1 MSTKFFNNQTGNT
14 LFEKLRAIAAPP
26 GMADR
31 FRLFRAVTGY
41 FRSSGYFKL
50 RRELVNVSKI
60 QILVGIDLDNI
71 FRRHSAAGE
80 MFFGMDP
87 EEAKKCYTASFVAD
101 VRAAGYEKEIEDG
114 ILQFCD
120 DVIAGRL
127 EMRVHKSRNLHAK
140 FYLCLP
146 DNHNE
151 NSDGWVIMGSSNLTD
166 SGLGTIYA
174 ERYELNVAMKDYDD
188 VAYCNSEFERLWAE
202 GEPISPADIA
212 SARAATH
219 LGQAPTPFEIFMR
232 VLIDILGDM
241 VEDGFSMDL
250 PPGMRDLKYQ
260 RDAVVHG
267 YSLLRKYDG
276 FFLAD
281 VVGLGKTIV
290 SAMIAKRFIGENGPR
305 TKILVVFPPP
315 VEDNWKSTFERFGIT
330 RRQAHFVS
338 NGSLHKILDDNAAGY
353 LAPEEYDLVIADES
367 HGYRNANTKS
377 FDQLQRIC
385 RAPRPQGGNVA
396 GFRKKVI
403 LVTATALNNTPTD
416 LLNQIRLF
424 QFDRESTIDGIR
436 DLPAFF
442 APLVKAYKDEV
453 RKAKASGSVDVDAID
468 AIYEKIRKGVLEKIM
483 VRRTRQNILNDAE
496 YGADLK
502 AQGIVFPSV
511 EPPREVLY
519 KMDSALASLFTETNR
534 ILTDDLHY
542 ARYRAIEFLSPA
554 FRKRYPNA
562 KQIATTLAAVFRIHM
577 VKRLESSFFAF
588 RKSLDNFCRM
598 TREMID
604 MFDANSVLIIPDLDV
619 SGYLEKGKTFEEI
632 VAIAGT
638 LRGYKEKDISYAG
651 DDFDPALLA
660 MLREDLSLLED
671 LKKRWAKITTDPKLD
686 EFVSLINGELFER
699 SRNPGGKLVVFSEST
714 DTLGYLERELAT
726 RLRRA
731 DILMIDA
738 DNRSP
743 HKADMSA
750 NFDANF
756 EGERNDDFNIL
767 LCSDALAEG
776 VNLHRSNIV
785 VNYDSP
791 WNATRLMQ
799 RIGRVNRI
807 GSVATH
813 VWNYIFYPSD
823 QGNRVIGLYEHSLA
837 KMQGFHSA
845 LGEDSKIYSREEL
858 LREFAL
864 YNTNPHDDID
874 DLIRYFRILQ
884 RFRADHPTDYARIK
898 ALPVK
903 CRVARQIQPSAAG
916 EETQDPGESASCAP
930 DHETLVYLSAPS
942 RTAFYSVSSASPPRQ
957 LSSIEMLR
965 RLEANA
971 KEPPAV
977 WTDALL
983 QENYDAVNTVTALL
997 ASTSTASE
1005 EPIRPAGRG
1014 AGKQVNASLGFLSRC
1029 RLWISQGR
1037 LDTSL
1042 GEKIDS
1048 LRKSVE
1054 AGMFHNLET
1063 ELYNLNRRFAE
1074 PPSETEAEELADEV
1088 CALHAL
1094 YAAVTGNTPRV
1105 LADDLTIIASET
1117 FTPSG
1122 ERPQAFD

>member
-1 MSTKFFNNQTGNT
+1 MSTKFFNNQTGST
-14 LFEKLRAIAAPP
+14 LFEKLRDIASPS
-26 GMADR
+26 GMDR
-31 FRLFRAVTGY
+31 KFRIFRAVTGY

-60 QILVGIDLDNI
+60 QILVGIDLDDL
-71 FRRHSAAGE
+71 FRKQSAAGE
-80 MFFGMDP
+80 IFFGMNP
-87 EEAKKCYTASFVAD
+87 EEAKERYTASFVAD
-101 VRAAGYEKEIEDG
+101 VRAAGYDREIEEG

-120 DVIAGRL
+120 DVVAGRL

-146 DNHNE
+146 ENHNE

-166 SGLGTIYA
+166 SGLGTTSA
-174 ERYELNVAMKDYDD
+174 PRYELDVAMKDYDD
-188 VAYCNSEFERLWAE
+188 VAWCNSEFERLWDE
-202 GEPISPADIA
+202 GVPISPEDIA
-212 SARAATH
+212 GARALTH
-219 LGQAPTPFEIFMR
+219 LGQEPTPFEIFMR

-241 VEDGFSMDL
+241 AEDGFSMDL
-250 PPGMRDLKYQ
+250 PSGMLDLKYQ

-315 VEDNWKSTFERFGIT
+315 VEDNWRSTFARFGIT

-338 NGSLHKILDDNAAGY
+338 SGSLHKVLDDNAAGY

-403 LVTATALNNTPTD
+403 LVTATALNNSPTD

-424 QFDRESTIDGIR
+424 QYDRESTIDGVR

-442 APLVKAYKDEV
+442 APLIKAYKDEV
-453 RKAKASGSVDVDAID
+453 RKAKASGKVDTKAID

-483 VRRTRQNILNDAE
+483 VRRTRQNILNDPE
-496 YGADLK
+496 YAADLK
-502 AQGIVFPSV
+502 AQGVVFPSV

-519 KMDSALASLFTETNR
+519 RMDAPLAALFAETNR
-534 ILTDDLHY
+534 ILTDDIHY
-542 ARYRAIEFLSPA
+542 ARYRAIEFIAPK
-554 FRKRYPNA
+554 FRRRYPNA
-562 KQIATTLAAVFRIHM
+562 KQVAGILAAVFETHM

-598 TREMID
+598 TQEMID
-604 MFDANSVLIIPDLDV
+604 MFAANTVLIIPDLDV
-619 SGYLEKGKTFEEI
+619 SGYLEKGKTFDEI
-632 VAIAGT
+632 IAIAED
-638 LRGYKEKDISYAG
+638 LRAYDKKDISYAAA
-651 DDFDPALLA
+651 DFDPALLR
-660 MLREDLSLLED
+660 MLREDLSRLED
-671 LKKRWAKITTDPKLD
+671 LKRRWAKVKDDPKLD
-686 EFVSLINGELFER
+686 EFVSLLGGELFR
-699 SRNPGGKLVVFSEST
+699 KARNPGGKLVVFSEST
-714 DTLGYLERELAT
+714 DTLGYLERKLAS
-726 RLRRA
+726 RLGRA
-731 DILMIDA
+731 DILMVDA
-738 DNRSP
+738 ENRGP
-743 HKADMSA
+743 HKADITA

-756 EGERNDDFNIL
+756 EGEKKDDFNIL

-807 GSVATH
+807 GSSAPH
-813 VWNYIFYPSD
+813 IWNYIFYPSD

-874 DLIRYFRILQ
+874 DLIRFFRALQ
-884 RFRADHPTDYARIK
+884 RFRAADPAAYARIK
-898 ALPVK
+898 ALPAK
-903 CRVARQIQPSAAG
+903 CRVARRPHPIAGKKGAPGALENPSPDAA
-916 EETQDPGESASCAP
+916 P
-930 DHETLVYLSAPS
+930 ETLVYLSAPS
-942 RTAFYSVSSASPPRQ
+942 RTAFYAFAPGLPPRQ
-957 LSSIEMLR
+957 LSSIEMLK
-965 RLEANA
+965 RLEASA
-971 KEPPAV
+971 KERAV
-977 WTDALL
+977 PWTDALL
-983 QENYDAVNTVTALL
+983 QENYKAVHAVTALL
-997 ASTSTASE
+997 AGAAEASE

-1014 AGKQVNASLGFLSRC
+1014 VGKQVNASLGFLSRC
-1029 RLWISQGR
+1029 RLWISQGH
-1037 LDTSL
+1037 LDAAL
-1042 GEKIDS
+1042 GDKIDS

-1063 ELYNLNRRFAE
+1063 ELYNLSKRFGAT
-1074 PPSETEAEELADEV
+1074 PSENEAEELAEEV
-1088 CALHAL
+1088 SALHAL
-1094 YAAVTGNTPRV
+1094 YAAVTGTAPRV
-1105 LADDLTIIASET
+1105 LADDLTLIASET
-1117 FTPSG
+1117 FTL
-1122 ERPQAFD
+1122 

>member
-1 MSTKFFNNQTGNT
+1 MSTKFFNNQNGNT
-14 LFEKLRAIAAPP
+14 LSAKLRAIAGTS
-26 GMADR
+26 GMGER

-50 RRELVNVSKI
+50 RRELVNVSRI
-60 QILVGIDLDNI
+60 QILVGMEMDDL
-71 FRRHSAAGE
+71 FRKQSAAGE
-80 MFFGMDP
+80 MFFGMNQ
-87 EEAKKCYTASFVAD
+87 EEAKERYTKSFVAD
-101 VRAAGYEKEIEDG
+101 VRDAGYHQEIEEG
-114 ILQFCD
+114 ILQFCE

-146 DNHNE
+146 EHHNE
-151 NSDGWVIMGSSNLTD
+151 NSDGWVIMGSSNLSD
-166 SGLGTIYA
+166 SGLGTTSA
-174 ERYELNVAMKDYDD
+174 PRYELNVAMKDYDD
-188 VAYCNSEFERLWAE
+188 VSFCNSEFESLWAE
-202 GEPISPADIA
+202 GEPISPDDIA

-241 VEDGFSMDL
+241 AEDGFSMDL

-267 YSLLRKYDG
+267 YSLLRKHDG

-290 SAMIAKRFIGENGPR
+290 SAMIAKRFIGENGPH
-305 TKILVVFPPP
+305 TKILVIFPPP
-315 VEDNWKSTFERFGIT
+315 VEDNWKTTFERFGIT

-338 NGSLHKILDDNAAGY
+338 NGSLHKVLDDNAAGF
-353 LAPEEYDLVIADES
+353 LAPEEYDLVIVDES

-385 RAPRPQGGNVA
+385 RAPRPLGGNVA

-403 LVTATALNNTPTD
+403 LVTATALNNSPTD
-416 LLNQIRLF
+416 ILNQIRLF
-424 QFDRESTIDGIR
+424 QYDRESTIDGVR

-442 APLVKAYKDEV
+442 APLIKAYKDEV

-468 AIYEKIRKGVLEKIM
+468 AIYGKIREGVLEKIM
-483 VRRTRQNILNDAE
+483 VRRTRQNILNDTE

-502 AQGIVFPSV
+502 AQGVVFPFV

-519 KMDSALASLFTETNR
+519 RMDSTLATLFTETNR

-598 TREMID
+598 TQEMID
-604 MFDANSVLIIPDLDV
+604 MFAVNSVLIIPDLDV

-638 LRGYKEKDISYAG
+638 LRGYKEKDISYAA
-651 DDFDPALLA
+651 DDFDHVLLA
-660 MLREDLSLLED
+660 MLREDLSRLEG
-671 LKKRWAKITTDPKLD
+671 LKRRWSKVRGDPKLD
-686 EFVSLINGELFER
+686 EFVALLNGELFER

-714 DTLGYLERELAT
+714 DTLGYLERELAS
-726 RLRRA
+726 RLGRA

-738 DNRSP
+738 DNRGQ
-743 HKADMSA
+743 HKADIDA

-756 EGERNDDFNIL
+756 EGEKRDDYNIL

-807 GSVATH
+807 GSIAMH

-884 RFRADHPTDYARIK
+884 RFRADHPADYARIK

-903 CRVARQIQPSAAG
+903 CRVARRIHPAS
-916 EETQDPGESASCAP
+916 ERRETQGTAERASQVP
-930 DHETLVYLSAPS
+930 QQETLVYLSAPS
-942 RTAFYSVSSASPPRQ
+942 RTAFYSVFPDAQPRQ
-957 LSSIEMLR
+957 LSSVEMLR
-965 RLEANA
+965 RLEADA
-971 KEPPAV
+971 KEQSAV

-983 QENYDAVNTVTALL
+983 QENYKAVNAATALL
-997 ASTSTASE
+997 EGTATASE

-1037 LDTSL
+1037 LDAAL
-1042 GEKIDS
+1042 GDKIDS

-1063 ELYNLNRRFAE
+1063 ELYNLNLRFTE
-1074 PPSETEAEELADEV
+1074 LPSENEAEVLAEEGSS
-1088 CALHAL
+1088 LHAL
-1094 YAAVTGNTPRV
+1094 YAAVSVNAPRV
-1105 LADDLTIIASET
+1105 LANDLTLIASET

-1122 ERPQAFD
+1122 TPASL

>member
-1 MSTKFFNNQTGNT
+1 MSTKFFNNQNGST
-14 LFEKLRAIAAPP
+14 LFAKLRAIAGPS
-26 GMADR
+26 GMGER
-31 FRLFRAVTGY
+31 LRLFRAVTGY
-41 FRSSGYFKL
+41 FRSSGYFKV
-50 RRELVNVSKI
+50 RRELAGATKI
-60 QILVGIDLDNI
+60 QILVGIDLDDL
-71 FRRHSAAGE
+71 FRKQSAAGE

-87 EEAKKCYTASFVAD
+87 GEAKRRYTDSFVAD
-101 VRAAGYEKEIEDG
+101 VRAAGYDREIEEG
-114 ILQFCD
+114 ILQFCN

-166 SGLGTIYA
+166 AGLGTTSA
-174 ERYELNVAMKDYDD
+174 PRYELNVAMKDYDD
-188 VAYCNSEFERLWAE
+188 VAFCNSEFKRLWAE

-241 VEDGFSMDL
+241 AEDGFSMDL

-315 VEDNWKSTFERFGIT
+315 VEDNWRSTFERFGIT

-338 NGSLHKILDDNAAGY
+338 SGSLHKILDDNAAGY

-403 LVTATALNNTPTD
+403 LVTATALNNAPTD

-424 QFDRESTIDGIR
+424 QYDRESTIDGVR

-453 RKAKASGSVDVDAID
+453 RKAKVSGKVDVKAID
-468 AIYEKIRKGVLEKIM
+468 AIYETIRKGVLEKIM
-483 VRRTRQNILNDAE
+483 VRRTRQNILNDPE
-496 YGADLK
+496 YARDLK
-502 AQGIVFPSV
+502 AQGVVFPSV
-511 EPPREVLY
+511 EPPCEVLY
-519 KMDSALASLFTETNR
+519 KMDAPLAALFAETNR
-534 ILTDDLHY
+534 ILTNDIHY

-562 KQIATTLAAVFRIHM
+562 KQIAAILAAVFETHM

-598 TREMID
+598 TQEMID
-604 MFDANSVLIIPDLDV
+604 MFAADSVLIIPDLDV

-638 LRGYKEKDISYAG
+638 LRGYKEKDISYAA
-651 DDFDPALLA
+651 DDFDPALLT
-660 MLREDLSLLED
+660 MLREDLSRLED
-671 LKKRWAKITTDPKLD
+671 LKRRWAKVRGDPKLD
-686 EFVSLINGELFER
+686 EFVALLKGELFR
-699 SRNPGGKLVVFSEST
+699 KSRNPGGKLVVFSEST
-714 DTLGYLERELAT
+714 DTLGYLERELAS
-726 RLRRA
+726 RLGRA

-738 DNRSP
+738 DNRGP
-743 HKADMSA
+743 HKADIDA

-756 EGERNDDFNIL
+756 EGGKKDDFNIL

-807 GSVATH
+807 GSIAPH

-845 LGEDSKIYSREEL
+845 LGEDSKIYSRDEL
-858 LREFAL
+858 LRTFTL

-884 RFRADHPTDYARIK
+884 RFRAAHPADYARIK

-903 CRVARQIQPSAAG
+903 CRVARRIQPAPESG
-916 EETQDPGESASCAP
+916 ETQGTAERASRAP
-930 DHETLVYLSAPS
+930 HQETLVYLSAPS
-942 RTAFYSVSSASPPRQ
+942 RTAFYSVFPAAPPRQ

-965 RLEANA
+965 RLEASA
-971 KEPPAV
+971 KEPPAA
-977 WTDALL
+977 WTGALL
-983 QENYDAVNTVTALL
+983 QENYKAVNAVTALL
-997 ASTSTASE
+997 AGAAAAAE
-1005 EPIRPAGRG
+1005 EPIRPAGHGGGR
-1014 AGKQVNASLGFLSRC
+1014 QVNASLGFLSRC

-1037 LDTSL
+1037 LDAAL
-1042 GEKIDS
+1042 GDKIDS
-1048 LRKSVE
+1048 LRKSVA

-1063 ELYNLNRRFAE
+1063 ELYNLSKRFGAT
-1074 PPSETEAEELADEV
+1074 PSETEAEELAEEV
-1088 CALHAL
+1088 SALHAL
-1094 YAAVTGNTPRV
+1094 YAAVSGTAPRV
-1105 LADDLTIIASET
+1105 LADDLTLIASET
-1117 FTPSG
+1117 FTP
-1122 ERPQAFD
+1122 

>member
-1 MSTKFFNNQTGNT
+1 MSTKFFTNQCGNT
-14 LFEKLRAIAAPP
+14 LYDKLRNIASPS
-26 GMADR
+26 GMDEK

-50 RRELVNVSKI
+50 RRELTKVTKI
-60 QILVGIDLDNI
+60 QILVGIDLDNL
-71 FRRHSAAGE
+71 FRKQSAAGE
-80 MFFGMDP
+80 MFFGMNS
-87 EEAKKCYTASFVAD
+87 EEAKKCYTSSFVAD
-101 VRAAGYEKEIEDG
+101 VRAAGYEKEVEEG

-127 EMRVHKSRNLHAK
+127 EMRVHKSKNLHAK

-146 DNHNE
+146 ENYNE

-166 SGLGTIYA
+166 SGLGTIHA

-188 VAYCNSEFERLWAE
+188 VAYCNSEFERLWAD
-202 GEPISPADIA
+202 GEPISPGDIA
-212 SARAATH
+212 GAKALTH
-219 LGQAPTPFEIFMR
+219 LGQEPTPFEVFMR

-241 VEDGFSMDL
+241 AEDGFSMDL
-250 PPGMRDLKYQ
+250 PPGMLDLKYQ

-290 SAMIAKRFIGENGPR
+290 SAMIAKRFIGENGTR
-305 TKILVVFPPP
+305 TKILVVCPPS

-330 RRQAHFVS
+330 KRQAHFVTS
-338 NGSLHKILDDNAAGY
+338 GSLHKVLDENAAGY

-377 FDQLQRIC
+377 FDELQRIC

-396 GFRKKVI
+396 GIRKKVI
-403 LVTATALNNTPTD
+403 LVTATALNNSPTD

-424 QFDRESTIDGIR
+424 QYDRESTIDGVR

-442 APLVKAYKDEV
+442 APLIKAYKDEV
-453 RKAKASGSVDVDAID
+453 SKAKASGKVDTRAID

-483 VRRTRQNILNDAE
+483 VRRTRQNILNDTE
-496 YGADLK
+496 YAKDLK
-502 AQGIVFPSV
+502 AQGVVFPSV

-519 KMDSALASLFTETNR
+519 RMDAPLAALFAETNL
-534 ILTDDLHY
+534 ILTDDIHY
-542 ARYRAIEFLSPA
+542 ARYRAIEFLA
-554 FRKRYPNA
+554 QKFRKRYPNA
-562 KQIATTLAAVFRIHM
+562 KQVAGILAAVFRTHM

-598 TREMID
+598 TQEMID
-604 MFDANSVLIIPDLDV
+604 MFSANSILIIPDLDV
-619 SGYLEKGKTFEEI
+619 SGYLEKGKTFDEI
-632 VAIAGT
+632 IGIAET
-638 LRGYKEKDISYAG
+638 LRGYKEKDISYAAE
-651 DDFDPALLA
+651 DFDPSLLA
-660 MLREDLSLLED
+660 MLKADLTRLQD
-671 LKKRWAKITTDPKLD
+671 LRARWAKVKGDPKLD
-686 EFVSLINGELFER
+686 EFASLLKGELFKKAHNPER
-699 SRNPGGKLVVFSEST
+699 KLVVFSEST
-714 DTLGYLERELAT
+714 DTLAYLERELSL
-726 RLRRA
+726 RLGRK

-738 DNRSP
+738 ENRGP
-743 HKADMSA
+743 HKGDISA
-750 NFDANF
+750 NFDANYK
-756 EGERNDDFNIL
+756 GEHKNDFNIL

-807 GSVATH
+807 GSSAPH

-874 DLIRYFRILQ
+874 DLIRYYRLLQ
-884 RFRADHPTDYARIK
+884 RFRAKDPAGYARIK
-898 ALPVK
+898 ALPAK
-903 CRVARQIQPSAAG
+903 CRVARVAKAIHSYIG
-916 EETQDPGESASCAP
+916 
-930 DHETLVYLSAPS
+930 TLVYLSSPS
-942 RTAFYSVSSASPPRQ
+942 RTAFYAVAPDKSLRQ
-957 LSSIEMLR
+957 LSSMEMLKN
-965 RLEANA
+965 LEAAPN
-971 KEPPAV
+971 EPPAK
-977 WTDALL
+977 WSDALH
-983 QENYDAVNTVTALL
+983 QENYAAVNAVTALL
-997 ASTSTASE
+997 SCGAAASTA
-1005 EPIRPAGRG
+1005 PLIPATHGG
-1014 AGKQVNASLGFLSRC
+1014 GKHVKASLSFLARC
-1029 RLWISQGR
+1029 RLWINQGR
-1037 LDTSL
+1037 LDASL

-1048 LRKSVE
+1048 LRRSVE
-1054 AGMFHNLET
+1054 AGMFHQLET
-1063 ELYNLNRRFAE
+1063 ELYDLNKRHGA
-1074 PPSETEAEELADEV
+1074 PPTDAEAEELAEELS
-1088 CALHAL
+1088 ALHAL
-1094 YAAVTGNTPRV
+1094 YAAVAATASTVPV
-1105 LADDLTIIASET
+1105 YDFTLVASET
-1117 FTPSG
+1117 FVH
-1122 ERPQAFD
+1122 